1 MSFIRSI
8 TEGSMAL
15 SNSISRSQIFQST
28 FITHLSDRYGEILK
42 ENQARLKEA
51 SDGVKE
57 AGSDNSKLQI
67 AMNKYNTDSQLGQN
81 RANISSDFLSSMQ
94 SLVARTGQ
102 SLQQVNTL
110 AKDSAGSILS
120 FTTNLLAS
128 GA

>member
-28 FITHLSDRYGEILK
+28 FITLLSDRYGEILK

-51 SDGVKE
+51 SEGVKN
-57 AGSDNSKLQI
+57 AGSDNAKLQV

-102 SLQQVNTL
+102 SLQQVNNL

>member
-28 FITHLSDRYGEILK
+28 FITQLSDRYSEILK
-42 ENQARLKEA
+42 ENQKRLEEA
-51 SDGVKE
+51 SKGVKD
-57 AGSDNSKLQI
+57 AGSDNAKLQV
-67 AMNKYNTDSQLGQN
+67 AMNRYNTDSQLGQN

-102 SLQQVNTL
+102 SLQQVNAL

>member
-15 SNSISRSQIFQST
+15 SNSISRSQIFQAT
-28 FITHLSDRYGEILK
+28 FITQLSNRYSEILK
-42 ENQARLKEA
+42 ENQKRLEDA
-51 SDGVKE
+51 SKGVKD
-57 AGSDNSKLQI
+57 AGSDNSKLQV
-67 AMNKYNTDSQLGQN
+67 AMNKYNTDSQMGQN

-102 SLQQVNTL
+102 SLQQVNNL

>member
-28 FITHLSDRYGEILK
+28 FITQLSDRYGEILK

-51 SDGVKE
+51 SEGVKN
-57 AGSDNSKLQI
+57 AGSDNAKLQV

-102 SLQQVNTL
+102 SLQQVNNL

>member
-1 MSFIRSI
+1 MSFISSI
-8 TEGSMAL
+8 TQGSMAL
-15 SNSISRSQIFQST
+15 SNAISRSQISQSA
-28 FITHLSDRYGEILK
+28 FITQLSDRYGEILK
-42 ENQARLKEA
+42 ENQQRLKDAAE
-51 SDGVKE
+51 GVKN
-57 AGSDNSKLQI
+57 AGSDNSKLQV

-102 SLQQVNTL
+102 SLQQVNNL

>member
-28 FITHLSDRYGEILK
+28 FITQLSDRYGEILK

-51 SDGVKE
+51 SDGVKD

-102 SLQQVNTL
+102 SLQQVNNL

>member
-1 MSFIRSI
+1 MSFISSI
-8 TEGSMAL
+8 TRGSMAL
-15 SNSISRSQIFQST
+15 SNAISRSQIAQSA
-28 FITHLSDRYGEILK
+28 FITQLSERYGEILK
-42 ENQARLKEA
+42 ENQQRLKDA
-51 SDGVKE
+51 SESVKN
-57 AGSDNSKLQI
+57 AGSDNSKLQV
-67 AMNKYNTDSQLGQN
+67 AMNKYNNASQLGQN
-81 RANISSDFLSSMQ
+81 RANVSSDFLSAMQ

>member
-28 FITHLSDRYGEILK
+28 FITQLSDRYSEILK
-42 ENQARLKEA
+42 ENQKRLEEA
-51 SDGVKE
+51 SKGVKD
-57 AGSDNSKLQI
+57 AGSDNSKLQV

-102 SLQQVNTL
+102 SLQQVNNL

>member
-28 FITHLSDRYGEILK
+28 FITQLSDRYSEILK
-42 ENQARLKEA
+42 ENQKRLEEA
-51 SDGVKE
+51 SQGVKN
-57 AGSDNSKLQI
+57 AGSDNAKLQV

-102 SLQQVNTL
+102 SLQQVNNL

>member
-15 SNSISRSQIFQST
+15 SNSISRSQIFQAA
-28 FITHLSDRYGEILK
+28 FITQLSDRYSEILK
-42 ENQARLKEA
+42 ENQKRLEEA
-51 SDGVKE
+51 SKGVKD
-57 AGSDNSKLQI
+57 AGSDNSKLQV

>member
-1 MSFIRSI
+1 
-8 TEGSMAL
+8 MAL

-28 FITHLSDRYGEILK
+28 FITQLSDRYSEILK
-42 ENQARLKEA
+42 ENQKRLEEA
-51 SDGVKE
+51 SKGVKD
-57 AGSDNSKLQI
+57 AGSDNSKLQV
-67 AMNKYNTDSQLGQN
+67 AMNKYNMDSQLGQN

>member
-1 MSFIRSI
+1 MSFISSI
-8 TEGSMAL
+8 TQGSMAL
-15 SNSISRSQIFQST
+15 SNAISRSQISQSA
-28 FITHLSDRYGEILK
+28 FITQLSERYGEILK
-42 ENQARLKEA
+42 ENQQRLKDAAE
-51 SDGVKE
+51 GVKN
-57 AGSDNSKLQI
+57 AGSDNSKLQV

-102 SLQQVNTL
+102 SLQQVNNL

>member
-28 FITHLSDRYGEILK
+28 FITQLSDRYSEILK
-42 ENQARLKEA
+42 ENQKRLEEA
-51 SDGVKE
+51 SKGVKD
-57 AGSDNSKLQI
+57 AGSDNSKLQV
-67 AMNKYNTDSQLGQN
+67 AMNKYNMDSQLGQN

>member
-28 FITHLSDRYGEILK
+28 FITQLSDRYSEILK
-42 ENQARLKEA
+42 ENQARLNEA
-51 SDGVKE
+51 SQGVKD

-102 SLQQVNTL
+102 SLQQVNNL

>member
-15 SNSISRSQIFQST
+15 SNSISRSQIFQSA
-28 FITHLSDRYGEILK
+28 FITQLSDRYSEILK
-42 ENQARLKEA
+42 ENQKRLEEA
-51 SDGVKE
+51 SKGVKD
-57 AGSDNSKLQI
+57 AGSDNSKLQV

-81 RANISSDFLSSMQ
+81 RANVSSDFLSSMQ

-102 SLQQVNTL
+102 SLQQVNNL

>member
-15 SNSISRSQIFQST
+15 SNSISRSQIFQSA
-28 FITHLSDRYGEILK
+28 FITHLSDRYSEILK

-51 SDGVKE
+51 SEGVKN
-57 AGSDNSKLQI
+57 AGSDNAKLQV

-102 SLQQVNTL
+102 SLQQVNNL

>member
-1 MSFIRSI
+1 MSFISSI
-8 TEGSMAL
+8 TRGSMAL
-15 SNSISRSQIFQST
+15 SNAISRSQIAQSA
-28 FITHLSDRYGEILK
+28 FITQLSGRYGEILK
-42 ENQARLKEA
+42 ENQERLKEA
-51 SDGVKE
+51 SESVKD
-57 AGSDNSKLQI
+57 AGSDNSKLQV
-67 AMNKYNTDSQLGQN
+67 AMNKYNNASQLGQN
-81 RANISSDFLSSMQ
+81 RANVSSDFLSSMQ